1 MALPPICVLNIIEQ
15 EDMMK
20 NQKYVL
26 VLIHFIFTLINH
38 ICSLYFDLKLS
49 KIVVII
55 IIIIIT
61 YAAIINVVITTIMIS
76 LIIVMINII

>member
-15 EDMMK
+15 EDTTK
-20 NQKYVL
+20 NQKYVF

-38 ICSLYFDLKLS
+38 ICSPYFDLKLS

-61 YAAIINVVITTIMIS
+61 YAAIINVVITTTIIS